1 MGKQKKDIGE
11 FGYMRRIY
19 NGLAEEIAT
28 LQKRLKELDK
38 KERFLRAE
46 ALKHQVQ
53 LTADSEI
60 KWFVCFEF
68 TVANRFFFTIHL
80 LFIQDEKRNIMT
92 MSMCTFFFLFSF
104 LCLKNIYNIFYS
116 LFFSFL
122 TVF

>member
-80 LFIQDEKRNIMT
+80 LFIQEEKRNIMT
-92 MSMCTFFFLFSF
+92 MSMCTFFFFSV
-104 LCLKNIYNIFYS
+104 
-116 LFFSFL
+116 FF
-122 TVF
+122 V